1 MSESNARDDAL
12 EAARRDG
19 IATGAATRDGIA
31 EGQAFFRKRF
41 WRGVVAAIVGGAF
54 WGFSGTC
61 AQYLYQHYVIDPLFI
76 TWVRMLGSGIL
87 FLLLLALTQR
97 DRLRGIVADRGTLA
111 RLALFGTAGL
121 FLCQFTYTT
130 SVNATNAGTA
140 TVLQSL
146 NTVFIVAI
154 ACVMM
159 RRGPRLMELGGLAL
173 ALVATWLIATQG
185 NPTALMIPPAGL
197 AWGLINA
204 LSCTF
209 YIMYPKELFARWG
222 SLPVTGVGM
231 FIGGVAAV
239 LVWAL
244 GGLWG
249 APPVVPALGLDG
261 VLVLAGIVI
270 VGTLAAFGL
279 YLHGVSI
286 VGSVKGGLLG
296 TTEPASAMVFAALWL
311 GTMFTWADWLGLV
324 LMVAM
329 IFLVTL
335 SGSKETG
342 EKAKKDGKNEA

>member
-1 MSESNARDDAL
+1 MSGDATGN
-12 EAARRDG
+12 G
-19 IATGAATRDGIA
+19 IARGAAV
-31 EGQAFFRKRF
+31 FRRRF
-41 WRGVVAAIVGGAF
+41 WRGVIAALVGGAM

-61 AQYLYQHYVIDPLFI
+61 AQYLYQHYEIDPLFI

-87 FLLLLALTQR
+87 FLILLASTQR
-97 DRLRGIVADRGTLA
+97 GKLRAIAGDRRELG
-111 RLALFGTAGL
+111 RLALFGIAGL

-146 NTVFIVAI
+146 NTVFILA
-154 ACVMM
+154 ATCLMM
-159 RRGPRLMELGGLAL
+159 RRAPRAMELGGLAL
-173 ALVATWLIATQG
+173 ALVATWLIATKG
-185 NPTALMIPPAGL
+185 NLTALMIPPAGL

-204 LSCTF
+204 ASCTF
-209 YIMYPKELFARWG
+209 YIMYPKHLFARWG
-222 SLPVTGVGM
+222 SLPVTGIGM
-231 FIGGVAAV
+231 LIGGIAAV
-239 LVWAL
+239 AIWGL

-249 APPVVPALGLDG
+249 AAPVVPQLGFDG
-261 VLVLAGIVI
+261 VLVLAAIVV

-311 GTMFTWADWLGLV
+311 GTMFTWADWIGLV

-335 SGSKETG
+335 SGSKEAG
-342 EKAKKDGKNEA
+342 DR

>member
-1 MSESNARDDAL
+1 MSGDATGN
-12 EAARRDG
+12 G
-19 IATGAATRDGIA
+19 IARGAAV
-31 EGQAFFRKRF
+31 FRLRF
-41 WRGVVAAIVGGAF
+41 WRGVIAALVGGAM

-61 AQYLYQHYVIDPLFI
+61 AQYLYQHYEIDPLFI

-87 FLLLLALTQR
+87 FLILLASTQR
-97 DRLRGIVADRGTLA
+97 GKLRAIAGDRRELG
-111 RLALFGTAGL
+111 RLALFGIAGL

-146 NTVFIVAI
+146 NTVFILA
-154 ACVMM
+154 ATCLMM
-159 RRGPRLMELGGLAL
+159 RRAPRAMELGGLAL
-173 ALVATWLIATQG
+173 ALVATWLIATKG
-185 NPTALMIPPAGL
+185 NLTALMIPPAGL

-204 LSCTF
+204 ASCTF
-209 YIMYPKELFARWG
+209 YIMYPKHLFARWG
-222 SLPVTGVGM
+222 SLPVTGIGM
-231 FIGGVAAV
+231 LIGGIAAV
-239 LVWAL
+239 AIWGL

-249 APPVVPALGLDG
+249 APPVVPQLGLDG
-261 VLVLAGIVI
+261 VLVLAAIVV

-311 GTMFTWADWLGLV
+311 GTMFTWADWIGLV
-324 LMVAM
+324 LMMAM

-335 SGSKETG
+335 SGSKEAG
-342 EKAKKDGKNEA
+342 DR

>member
-1 MSESNARDDAL
+1 MSGDVTGS
-12 EAARRDG
+12 G
-19 IATGAATRDGIA
+19 IARGAAV
-31 EGQAFFRKRF
+31 FRRRF
-41 WRGVVAAIVGGAF
+41 WRGVVAALVGGAM

-61 AQYLYQHYVIDPLFI
+61 AQYLYQHYEIDPLFI

-87 FLLLLALTQR
+87 FLILLVFTQR
-97 DRLRGIVADRGTLA
+97 GKLRAIAGDNRELG
-111 RLALFGTAGL
+111 RLALFGIAGL

-146 NTVFIVAI
+146 NTVFILA
-154 ACVMM
+154 ATCLMM
-159 RRGPRLMELGGLAL
+159 RRAPRAMELGGLAL
-173 ALVATWLIATQG
+173 ALVATWLIATKG
-185 NPTALMIPPAGL
+185 NLTALMIPPAGL

-204 LSCTF
+204 ASCTF
-209 YIMYPKELFARWG
+209 YIMYPKHLFARWG
-222 SLPVTGVGM
+222 SLPVTGIGM
-231 FIGGVAAV
+231 LIGGIAAV
-239 LVWAL
+239 AIWGL

-249 APPVVPALGLDG
+249 AAPVVPELGLDG
-261 VLVLAGIVI
+261 VLVLAAIVV

-311 GTMFTWADWLGLV
+311 GTMFTWADWIGLV

-335 SGSKETG
+335 SGSKEAG
-342 EKAKKDGKNEA
+342 DR

>member
-1 MSESNARDDAL
+1 MSGD
-12 EAARRDG
+12 
-19 IATGAATRDGIA
+19 ATGIDIARGAAV
-31 EGQAFFRKRF
+31 FRRRF
-41 WRGVVAAIVGGAF
+41 WRGVVAALIGGAM

-61 AQYLYQHYVIDPLFI
+61 AQYLYQQYEIDPLFI

-87 FLLLLALTQR
+87 FLILLAFTQR
-97 DRLRGIVADRGTLA
+97 GKLRAIAGDRRELG
-111 RLALFGTAGL
+111 RLALFGIAGL

-146 NTVFIVAI
+146 NTVFILA
-154 ACVMM
+154 ATCLMM
-159 RRGPRLMELGGLAL
+159 RRAPRAMEIGGLAL
-173 ALVATWLIATQG
+173 ALVATWLIATKG
-185 NPTALMIPPAGL
+185 NLTALMIPPAGL

-204 LSCTF
+204 ASCTF
-209 YIMYPKELFARWG
+209 YIMYPKHLFARWG
-222 SLPVTGVGM
+222 SLPVTGIGM
-231 FIGGVAAV
+231 LIGGIAAV
-239 LVWAL
+239 AIWGL

-249 APPVVPALGLDG
+249 AAPVVPQLGFDG
-261 VLVLAGIVI
+261 VLVLAAIVV

-311 GTMFTWADWLGLV
+311 GTMFTWADWIGLV

-335 SGSKETG
+335 SGSKEAG
-342 EKAKKDGKNEA
+342 DR

>member
-1 MSESNARDDAL
+1 MSGDVTGS
-12 EAARRDG
+12 G
-19 IATGAATRDGIA
+19 IARGAAV
-31 EGQAFFRKRF
+31 FRRRF
-41 WRGVVAAIVGGAF
+41 WRGVVAALVGGAM

-61 AQYLYQHYVIDPLFI
+61 AQYLYQHYEIDPLFI

-87 FLLLLALTQR
+87 FLILLAFTQR
-97 DRLRGIVADRGTLA
+97 GKLRAIAGDRRELG
-111 RLALFGTAGL
+111 RLALFGIAGL

-146 NTVFIVAI
+146 NTVFILAATCLI
-154 ACVMM
+154 M
-159 RRGPRLMELGGLAL
+159 RRAPRAMELGGLAL
-173 ALVATWLIATQG
+173 ALVATWLIATKG
-185 NPTALMIPPAGL
+185 NLTALMIPPAGL

-204 LSCTF
+204 ASCTF
-209 YIMYPKELFARWG
+209 YIMYPKHLFARWG
-222 SLPVTGVGM
+222 SLPVTGIGM
-231 FIGGVAAV
+231 LIGGIAAV
-239 LVWAL
+239 VIWGL

-249 APPVVPALGLDG
+249 AAPVVPQLGLDG
-261 VLVLAGIVI
+261 VLVLAAIVV

-311 GTMFTWADWLGLV
+311 GTMFTWADWIGLV

-335 SGSKETG
+335 SGSKEAG
-342 EKAKKDGKNEA
+342 DR

>member
-1 MSESNARDDAL
+1 MSGDVTGN
-12 EAARRDG
+12 G
-19 IATGAATRDGIA
+19 IARGAAV
-31 EGQAFFRKRF
+31 FRRRF
-41 WRGVVAAIVGGAF
+41 WRGVIAALIGGAM

-61 AQYLYQHYVIDPLFI
+61 AQYLYQHYEIDPLFI

-87 FLLLLALTQR
+87 FLILLAFTQR
-97 DRLRGIVADRGTLA
+97 GKLRAIAGDRRELG
-111 RLALFGTAGL
+111 RLALFGIAGL

-146 NTVFIVAI
+146 NTVFILA
-154 ACVMM
+154 ATCLMM
-159 RRGPRLMELGGLAL
+159 RRAPRAMEIGGLAL
-173 ALVATWLIATQG
+173 ALVATWLIATKG
-185 NPTALMIPPAGL
+185 NLTALMIPPAGL

-204 LSCTF
+204 ASCTF
-209 YIMYPKELFARWG
+209 YIMYPKHLFARWG
-222 SLPVTGVGM
+222 SLPVTGIGM
-231 FIGGVAAV
+231 LIGGIAAMAI
-239 LVWAL
+239 WGL

-249 APPVVPALGLDG
+249 AAPVVPELGLDG
-261 VLVLAGIVI
+261 VLVLAAIVV

-311 GTMFTWADWLGLV
+311 GTMFTWADWIGLV

-335 SGSKETG
+335 SGSKEAG
-342 EKAKKDGKNEA
+342 DR

>member
-1 MSESNARDDAL
+1 ML
-12 EAARRDG
+12 G
-19 IATGAATRDGIA
+19 
-31 EGQAFFRKRF
+31 
-41 WRGVVAAIVGGAF
+41 GVC

-61 AQYLYQHYVIDPLFI
+61 AQYLYQHYEIDPLFI

-87 FLLLLALTQR
+87 FLILLAFIQR
-97 DRLRGIVADRGTLA
+97 GKLRAIAGDRRELG
-111 RLALFGTAGL
+111 RLALFGIAGL

-146 NTVFIVAI
+146 NTVFILA
-154 ACVMM
+154 ATCLMM
-159 RRGPRLMELGGLAL
+159 RRAPRAMELGGLAL
-173 ALVATWLIATQG
+173 ALVATWLIATKG
-185 NPTALMIPPAGL
+185 NLTALMIPPAGL

-204 LSCTF
+204 ASCTF
-209 YIMYPKELFARWG
+209 YIMYPKHLFARWG
-222 SLPVTGVGM
+222 SLPVTGIGM
-231 FIGGVAAV
+231 LIGGIAAV
-239 LVWAL
+239 AIWGL

-249 APPVVPALGLDG
+249 AAPVVPELGLDG
-261 VLVLAGIVI
+261 VLVLAAIVV

-311 GTMFTWADWLGLV
+311 GTMFTWADWIGLV
-324 LMVAM
+324 LMMAM

-335 SGSKETG
+335 SGSKEAG
-342 EKAKKDGKNEA
+342 DR

>member
-1 MSESNARDDAL
+1 MSGMGKGRASDLAAPAPA
-12 EAARRDG
+12 EAEEGAGLGDG
-19 IATGAATRDGIA
+19 IARGSS
-31 EGQAFFRKRF
+31 FFRRRF

-61 AQYLYQHYVIDPLFI
+61 AQYLYQHYAIDPLFI

-87 FLLLLALTQR
+87 FLVLLALTQR
-97 DRLRGIVADRGTLA
+97 ERLNAIAHDRSSLA
-111 RLALFGTAGL
+111 QLALFGVAGL
-121 FLCQFTYTT
+121 FLCQFTYTS

-146 NTVFIVAI
+146 NTVFILGAT
-154 ACVMM
+154 CVMA
-159 RRGPRLMELGGLAL
+159 RRAPRGMELGGLAL
-173 ALVATWLIATQG
+173 ALVATWLIATHASFE
-185 NPTALMIPPAGL
+185 ALVIPAAGL
-197 AWGLINA
+197 AWGLVNA

-209 YIMYPKELFARWG
+209 YIMYPRRLFARWG
-222 SLPVTGVGM
+222 SLPVTGIGM
-231 FIGGVAAV
+231 LIGGIAAALIWVA
-239 LVWAL
+239 
-244 GGLWG
+244 GGIWG
-249 APPVVPALGLDG
+249 AVPVVPELGLDG
-261 VLVLAGIVI
+261 ILVLGAIVV

-296 TTEPASAMVFAALWL
+296 TTEPASAMIFAALWL

-335 SGSKETG
+335 SGSKET
-342 EKAKKDGKNEA
+342 DQR

>member
-1 MSESNARDDAL
+1 MTGS
-12 EAARRDG
+12 G
-19 IATGAATRDGIA
+19 IARGAAV
-31 EGQAFFRKRF
+31 FRRRF
-41 WRGVVAAIVGGAF
+41 WRGVVAALVGGAM

-61 AQYLYQHYVIDPLFI
+61 AQYLYQHYEIDPLFI

-87 FLLLLALTQR
+87 FLILLAFTQR
-97 DRLRGIVADRGTLA
+97 GKLRAIAGDRRELG
-111 RLALFGTAGL
+111 RLALFGIAGL

-146 NTVFIVAI
+146 NTVFILAATCLI
-154 ACVMM
+154 M
-159 RRGPRLMELGGLAL
+159 RRAPRAMELGGLAL
-173 ALVATWLIATQG
+173 ALVATWLIATKG
-185 NPTALMIPPAGL
+185 HLTALMIPPAGL

-204 LSCTF
+204 ASCTF
-209 YIMYPKELFARWG
+209 YIMYPKHLFARWG
-222 SLPVTGVGM
+222 SLPVTGIGM
-231 FIGGVAAV
+231 LIGGIAAV
-239 LVWAL
+239 AIWGL

-249 APPVVPALGLDG
+249 AAPVMPQLGLDG
-261 VLVLAGIVI
+261 VLVLAAIVV

-311 GTMFTWADWLGLV
+311 GTMFTWADWIGLV

-335 SGSKETG
+335 SGSKEAG
-342 EKAKKDGKNEA
+342 DR

>member
-1 MSESNARDDAL
+1 MSGDVTGG
-12 EAARRDG
+12 G
-19 IATGAATRDGIA
+19 IARGAAV
-31 EGQAFFRKRF
+31 FRRRF
-41 WRGVVAAIVGGAF
+41 WRGVVAALVGGAM

-61 AQYLYQHYVIDPLFI
+61 AQYLYQHYEIDPLFI

-87 FLLLLALTQR
+87 FLILLAFTQR
-97 DRLRGIVADRGTLA
+97 GKLRAIAGDRRELG
-111 RLALFGTAGL
+111 RLALFGIAGL

-146 NTVFIVAI
+146 NTVFILAATCLI
-154 ACVMM
+154 M
-159 RRGPRLMELGGLAL
+159 RRAPRAMELGGLAL
-173 ALVATWLIATQG
+173 ALVATWLIATKG
-185 NPTALMIPPAGL
+185 NLTALMIPPAGL

-204 LSCTF
+204 ASCTF
-209 YIMYPKELFARWG
+209 YIMYPKHLFARWG
-222 SLPVTGVGM
+222 SLPVTGIGM
-231 FIGGVAAV
+231 LIGGIAAV
-239 LVWAL
+239 AIWGL

-249 APPVVPALGLDG
+249 AAPVVPQLGLDG
-261 VLVLAGIVI
+261 VLVLAAIVV

-311 GTMFTWADWLGLV
+311 GTMFTWADWIGLV

-335 SGSKETG
+335 SGSKEAG
-342 EKAKKDGKNEA
+342 DR

>member
-1 MSESNARDDAL
+1 MSGDVTGS
-12 EAARRDG
+12 G
-19 IATGAATRDGIA
+19 IARGAAV
-31 EGQAFFRKRF
+31 FRRRF
-41 WRGVVAAIVGGAF
+41 WRGVVAALVGGAM

-61 AQYLYQHYVIDPLFI
+61 AQYLYQHYEIDPLFI

-87 FLLLLALTQR
+87 FLILLAFTQR
-97 DRLRGIVADRGTLA
+97 GKLRAIAGDRRELG
-111 RLALFGTAGL
+111 RLALFGIVGL

-146 NTVFIVAI
+146 NTVFILA
-154 ACVMM
+154 ATCLMM
-159 RRGPRLMELGGLAL
+159 RRAPRAMELGGLAL
-173 ALVATWLIATQG
+173 ALVATWLIATKG
-185 NPTALMIPPAGL
+185 NLTALMIPPAGL

-204 LSCTF
+204 ASCTF
-209 YIMYPKELFARWG
+209 YIMYPKHLFARWG
-222 SLPVTGVGM
+222 SLPVTGIGM
-231 FIGGVAAV
+231 LIGGIAAV
-239 LVWAL
+239 AIWGL

-249 APPVVPALGLDG
+249 AAPVVPQLGFDG
-261 VLVLAGIVI
+261 VLVLAAIVV

-311 GTMFTWADWLGLV
+311 GTMFTWADWIGLV

-335 SGSKETG
+335 SGSKEAG
-342 EKAKKDGKNEA
+342 DR

>member
-61 AQYLYQHYVIDPLFI
+61 AQYLYQHYDIDPLFI

-261 VLVLAGIVI
+261 VLVLAGIVV

-342 EKAKKDGKNEA
+342 EKAKKDGENEA

>member
-1 MSESNARDDAL
+1 MSGDATGN
-12 EAARRDG
+12 G
-19 IATGAATRDGIA
+19 IARGAAV
-31 EGQAFFRKRF
+31 FRRRF
-41 WRGVVAAIVGGAF
+41 WRGVVAALVGGAM

-61 AQYLYQHYVIDPLFI
+61 AQYLYQHYEIDPLFI

-87 FLLLLALTQR
+87 FLILLASTQR
-97 DRLRGIVADRGTLA
+97 GKLRAIAGDRRELG
-111 RLALFGTAGL
+111 RLALFGIAGL

-146 NTVFIVAI
+146 NTVFILA
-154 ACVMM
+154 ATCLMM
-159 RRGPRLMELGGLAL
+159 RRAPRAMEIGGLAL
-173 ALVATWLIATQG
+173 ALVATWLIATKG
-185 NPTALMIPPAGL
+185 NLTALMIPPAGL

-204 LSCTF
+204 ASCTF
-209 YIMYPKELFARWG
+209 YIMYPKHLFARWG
-222 SLPVTGVGM
+222 SLPVTGIGM
-231 FIGGVAAV
+231 LIGGIAAV
-239 LVWAL
+239 VIWGL

-249 APPVVPALGLDG
+249 APPVVPQLGLDG
-261 VLVLAGIVI
+261 VLVLAAIVV

-311 GTMFTWADWLGLV
+311 GTMFTWADWIGLV

-335 SGSKETG
+335 SGSKEAG
-342 EKAKKDGKNEA
+342 DR

>member
-1 MSESNARDDAL
+1 M
-12 EAARRDG
+12 
-19 IATGAATRDGIA
+19 
-31 EGQAFFRKRF
+31 
-41 WRGVVAAIVGGAF
+41 

-61 AQYLYQHYVIDPLFI
+61 AQYLYQHYEIDPLFI

-87 FLLLLALTQR
+87 FLILLAFTQR
-97 DRLRGIVADRGTLA
+97 GKLRAIAGDNRELG
-111 RLALFGTAGL
+111 RLALFGIAGL

-146 NTVFIVAI
+146 NTVFILA
-154 ACVMM
+154 ATCLMM
-159 RRGPRLMELGGLAL
+159 RRAPRAMEIGGLAL
-173 ALVATWLIATQG
+173 ALVATWLIATKG
-185 NPTALMIPPAGL
+185 NLTALMIPPAGL

-204 LSCTF
+204 ASCTF
-209 YIMYPKELFARWG
+209 YIMYPKHLFARWG
-222 SLPVTGVGM
+222 SLPVTGIGM
-231 FIGGVAAV
+231 LIGGIAAV
-239 LVWAL
+239 AIWGL

-249 APPVVPALGLDG
+249 AAPVVPELGLDG
-261 VLVLAGIVI
+261 VLVLAAIVI
-270 VGTLAAFGL
+270 IGTLAAFGL

-311 GTMFTWADWLGLV
+311 GTMFTWADWIGLV

-335 SGSKETG
+335 SGSKEAG
-342 EKAKKDGKNEA
+342 DR